1 MKSTFLFFIASL
13 FAFPACMHPPIGM
26 EQHSASPELSAS
38 RPEQRLSE
46 LKQNER
52 YPRGALPG
60 SVGVLTFTD
69 NNPKTGLGLAAT
81 EFFTANLALFKRF
94 TLIDLSYS
102 EVLETEY
109 QSYSPEQKRALL
121 QAEQLVRGEVV
132 LENGR
137 LRLSGTLLRNDSG
150 AASSLGERR
159 GGVRDFFRLV
169 ADLNIEF
176 LEANNLTVT
185 PQIAT
190 QLYKVPTEDLV
201 AYILYARGRHHERM
215 GDYQEAAEAYR
226 AAVVKDPKFKE
237 AQKSLKDA
245 ERQLGQASAGQR
257 APASRDILSGGPD
270 TAPNILEELST
281 PGLPGNS
288 PVIIDVQLPPG
299 P

>member
-1 MKSTFLFFIASL
+1 MKSTFLFFITGL
-13 FAFPACMHPPIGM
+13 FVFTACMHPPIGT
-26 EQHSASPELSAS
+26 EQYSAPPGLSAS
-38 RPEQRLSE
+38 RQEQILSE

-52 YPRGALPG
+52 YPRGAVPG

-69 NNPKTGLGLAAT
+69 NNPKAGLGLAAT

-102 EVLETEY
+102 EVLESEY
-109 QSYSPEQKRALL
+109 QAYSPEQKRELL
-121 QAEQLVRGEVV
+121 QAEQLVRGDVA

-137 LRLSGTLLRNDSG
+137 LRISG
-150 AASSLGERR
+150 ALAPNNSRASSPLGDHR
-159 GGVRDFFRLV
+159 GGVTDFFRLV
-169 ADLNIEF
+169 ADLNIKF
-176 LEANNLTVT
+176 LETNNITVT
-185 PQIAT
+185 SQIANE
-190 QLYKVPTEDLV
+190 LYKVPTEDLV
-201 AYILYARGRHHERM
+201 AYILYSRGKHLERT
-215 GDYQEAAEAYR
+215 GDYQEAVDAYR
-226 AAVVKDPKFKE
+226 AAVVRDPKFKE

-245 ERQLGQASAGQR
+245 ERQMSQVPAAQAAKT
-257 APASRDILSGGPD
+257 SRDVLSGAPD